1 MISFIRKYIT
11 SWPVLALLG
20 LVLIAFVVT
29 GIGDPFAGGGTG
41 GSLARVGK
49 TDIGEAAF
57 LKQYDRV
64 VTQARTQN
72 PGLTAQT
79 AAQQG
84 AVEQVLD
91 QMAGGAALDEF
102 AAKHGITVS
111 DKLVDGA
118 IASIDA
124 FRIGG
129 KFDQATYLKL
139 LQQRGLTDK
148 ELREGLR
155 SDMIRKALLVPVA
168 AGAQVPRE
176 VALPYTRLLLDIHE
190 GEAGIIPPP
199 VVAPPSDAQVAAY
212 LTANRA
218 RFMAPERRGFRYA
231 LIDRATLAA
240 AVPVTDAEVAAYYNA
255 NRATFGGIEQRR
267 LAQVVLPDA
276 AKAQAFVAAV
286 TKGESF
292 TAAAARLAG
301 AAPDDVSLGLLTQ
314 PKYAAAA
321 NTALAAQVFAAASGA
336 VVGPVRTDF
345 GFNVVKV
352 EAVVAPAGKSLATL
366 TPEISAKLRTDK
378 AEAKLADMV
387 ASIEDGF
394 GTGDSFA
401 DAVKTNALTA
411 VTVAPVA
418 KDGAGVPPGALTV
431 VAKAFDVDPADGASV
446 QDLGEGRFAVLEL
459 GQVIA
464 PAPLPMAAARPGVIA
479 ALTADLR
486 AKASK
491 ATADAVI
498 ADVAKGTK
506 FAAALASRGL
516 AKPQPIKGRRIDVGN
531 QQQVPPA
538 IAAFLTMAP
547 GQTRA
552 IPGPGGAV
560 ALVHVDRIIPGDLAQ
575 APPLLAATRQ
585 QLAQLA
591 PDEIASAFGRAVERE
606 VGIKTNPGVVA
617 ATKRRILGD
626 PATP

>member
-1 MISFIRKYIT
+1 MISFIRKYVT

-20 LVLIAFVVT
+20 IVLIAFVVT

-49 TDIGEAAF
+49 TDIAASSF

-64 VTQARTQN
+64 VGEARAQN

-84 AVEQVLD
+84 AVEQVLE

-102 AAKHGITVS
+102 ARVNGITVS

-124 FRIGG
+124 FRIAG
-129 KFDQATYLKL
+129 KFDQETYQRL
-139 LQQRGLTDK
+139 LTARGLTDR
-148 ELREGLR
+148 ELRDGLR
-155 SDMIRKALLVPVA
+155 SDMIRKAMLVPVA

-176 VALPYTRLLLDIHE
+176 VALPYSRLLLDVHE
-190 GEAGIIPPP
+190 GEAGIVPPP
-199 VVAPPSDAQVAAY
+199 VVAPPSEAQVAAY
-212 LTANRA
+212 LAANQA

-231 LIDRATLAA
+231 LIDRAVLAA
-240 AVPVTDAEVAAYYNA
+240 AVPVTAAEVTAYYA
-255 NRATFGGIEQRR
+255 SNRLTYGGVEQRR

-286 TKGESF
+286 ANGEAF
-292 TAAAARLAG
+292 AAAAARLAG
-301 AAPDDVSLGLLTQ
+301 AAPEDVALGLLTQ
-314 PKYAAAA
+314 AKYAAAS
-321 NTALAAQVFAAASGA
+321 NTALATQVFTAASGA
-336 VVGPVRTDF
+336 VVGPVKTDF

-352 EAVVAPAGKSLATL
+352 EAVIAPAGKSLAAL
-366 TPEISAKLRTDK
+366 TPEITAKLRTDK

-387 ASIEDGF
+387 AAIEDGF

-401 DAVKTNALTA
+401 DAVKANGLAA

-418 KDGAGVPPGALTV
+418 KTGAGAAVEALPI

-446 QDLGEGRFAVLEL
+446 QDLGQGRFAVLEL

-464 PAPLPMAAARPGVIA
+464 PAPLPIATARPAVAA
-479 ALTADLR
+479 ALTTELR
-486 AKASK
+486 TKAAK
-491 ATADAVI
+491 TIADAVI

-506 FAAALASRGL
+506 FAAALAKRGL
-516 AKPQPIKGRRIDVGN
+516 PAPQPVKGRRIDAGN
-531 QQQVPPA
+531 QQQVPPLV
-538 IAAFLTMAP
+538 AAFLTMAP
-547 GQTRA
+547 GATRA
-552 IPGPGGAV
+552 LPGAGGSL
-560 ALVHVDRIIPGDLAQ
+560 ALLHVDRIVPGDIAQ
-575 APPLLAATRQ
+575 APPLVAATRQ

-591 PDEIASAFGRAVERE
+591 PDELASAFGRAVERQ
-606 VGIKTNPGVVA
+606 VGIKINPGAVA
-617 ATKRRILGD
+617 ATKQRLLGD